1 MLIERNILT
10 KIHFFFFH
18 EKIIKSRIKKWT
30 VMAQALQ
37 GKKKKV
43 PAAI

>member
-1 MLIERNILT
+1 MIIERNILT
-10 KIHFFFFH
+10 KIHFFFLH
-18 EKIIKSRIKKWT
+18 EKIIKSGIKKWT